1 MDAIEEKIN
10 GYLNRTPLNFSPD
23 LEVLFD
29 DDYFQKSIGTIRAA
43 LVLALV
49 LYAVFGV
56 LDLFLAPTSA
66 VNLWIIR
73 YAIVCPVIVLAFAA
87 SFLTVFKKIYQ
98 WVICVISAM
107 AGFGILAMI
116 QISVDIQSKLYYY
129 AGLILVIIWSYAL
142 ARLRFKFAVVVCWIL
157 VAAYSAGAIL
167 WQHALS
173 TRALLNTFINNNF
186 FFISA
191 NIIGMLANFNIEIYT
206 RKDFL
211 LRLLVADKQRK
222 LQEERNELRDRNEI
236 MDLELSVTRM
246 IQQQLVPL
254 EAPRSGIYSLYR
266 PMEAV
271 GGDFY
276 DFIRFR
282 EQQKIGIFICDVSGH
297 GVPSALITSMIKV
310 LILESSRLKDNPARL
325 LSHLNELLADNTGE
339 IFITAFYGVYD
350 YRARTIIY
358 ANAGHHLPLVV
369 TGKKVRT
376 LRNVGTLP
384 LAVFR
389 LSEMKQWHH
398 SFKNRRDVLPV
409 NAKLFL
415 FTDGLIDASPI
426 GRPRDSFG
434 SYLDEALLRYHDN
447 SSKDLLLSL
456 FDELVRFRGSDKFK
470 DDISMICLD
479 TSVF

>member
-1 MDAIEEKIN
+1 MDAFEEKIN
-10 GYLNRTPLNFSPD
+10 RYLNRTPLNFSPD

-66 VNLWIIR
+66 INLWIIR
-73 YAIVCPVIVLAFAA
+73 YAIVCPVIMLAFAA

-98 WVICVISAM
+98 WVICIISAT

-116 QISVDIQSKLYYY
+116 QISADIQSKLYYY

-142 ARLRFKFAVVVCWIL
+142 ARLRFTFAVAVCWTL
-157 VAAYSAGAIL
+157 VVAYSAGAMM

-191 NIIGMLANFNIEIYT
+191 NIIGMLANFNIEVYT

-211 LRLLVADKQRK
+211 LRLLIADKQRK

-236 MDLELSVTRM
+236 MGLELNVTRM
-246 IQQQLVPL
+246 IQQQLIPQ
-254 EAPRSGIYSLYR
+254 EAPRGIYSLYR

-282 EQQKIGIFICDVSGH
+282 EQHKIGIFICDVSGH

-310 LILESSRLKDNPARL
+310 LILESSRFKDNPARL

-350 YRARTIIY
+350 YRTRTIIY

-376 LRNVGTLP
+376 LKNVGTLP

-398 SFKNRRDVLPV
+398 SFKNRRDVLPAD
-409 NAKLFL
+409 AKLFL
-415 FTDGLIDASPI
+415 FTDGLIDASAVE
-426 GRPRDSFG
+426 RPRDNFG
-434 SYLDEALLRYHDN
+434 TYLNDALLRRYN
-447 SSKDLLLSL
+447 KSSSDLLVSL
-456 FDELVRFRGSDKFK
+456 FDELVRFRGSDTFK